1 METPRLL
8 LRPFTV
14 ADAPAMHAIY
24 SDPEVMRFVGNG
36 PVASLPATE
45 KMLRDYADHQ
55 SRRGFSFWA
64 VAERAT
70 GALVGDAGLY
80 EGSGAEVELG
90 YTLARASWGRGY
102 ATEAARA
109 WLEAAFRVH
118 GLDEVVALVEPA
130 NTGSIRVV
138 EKLRMARAGTRIA
151 YGRQH
156 LAYRARADDRPA

>member
-8 LRPFTV
+8 LRPFTT
-14 ADAPAMHAIY
+14 ADAPTMHAIY
-24 SDPEVMRFVGNG
+24 SDLEVMRFVGNG

-55 SRRGFSFWA
+55 VRRGFSFWG
-64 VAERAT
+64 VVERAS

-90 YTLARASWGRGY
+90 YTLARTAWGRGY

-130 NTGSIRVV
+130 NTGSIRVL
-138 EKLRMARAGTRIA
+138 EKLGLAPAGTRVA
-151 YGRQH
+151 YGREH
-156 LAYRARADDRPA
+156 LVYRAGGHQGPP